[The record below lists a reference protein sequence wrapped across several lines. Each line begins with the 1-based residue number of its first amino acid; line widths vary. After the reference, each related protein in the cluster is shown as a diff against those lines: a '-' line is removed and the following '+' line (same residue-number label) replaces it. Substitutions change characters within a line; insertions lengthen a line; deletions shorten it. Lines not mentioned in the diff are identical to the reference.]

1 MSAQDLESATFPGT
15 LPAPRASVD
24 GREATIVYVGLLLTV
39 FLGALLLF
47 AVEPMI
53 AKMIL
58 PWFGGTAEVWT
69 ACLLFF
75 QSALLAGYLY
85 AHLLI
90 RWFTPAWQRRIHVT
104 LVAISLV
111 VLPVVPSASW
121 KPTGAED
128 PLFLI
133 LGLLTA
139 TIGPTYVLLAA
150 TSPLMQSWLA
160 QGNTGGP
167 ARSPYRM
174 FALSNFGS
182 LLALLSYPVVIEPIL
197 ATGTQARLWSFIY
210 LGFVVVCAGTA
221 WLTRVDSP
229 SSVVARR
236 TPSAPAVGFVDRVL
250 WFSLAACASTLLLAV
265 TNHMSQNVAAI
276 PLFWVVPLGLYL
288 LSFILCFESA
298 RWYRPTLFYI
308 LFAELAAG
316 MLYGASG
323 NYANSTLF
331 VLVPLYSVGL
341 FVGCMVCHGELAAL
355 RPQVD
360 GLTGFYLI
368 VALGGAAGGIFV
380 GAVAPAIFPGLYELP
395 LALCTTALLVVFVA
409 WRRSR
414 SASRSGQPIVVGAL
428 AACLIAVLYTG
439 YSVHRDAS
447 GTVLLARNFYGA
459 LQVVDRPATAEKAEV
474 LRFMHGTIAHGE
486 QFVDPARAM
495 EPTTYY
501 SKNSGVGLAVDDISR
516 GAPVNIGF
524 IGLGVGTLAA
534 YGRSG
539 DTYRFYEI
547 NPLVY
552 DIAKGRFSFLQ
563 KSRAHTSVTLGDG
576 RLRLE
581 SEAPQDFDMLVA
593 DAFSGDA
600 VPVHLLTKEAFAL
613 YWRHLK
619 PHGVL
624 AINVSNQY
632 LNLAPVVAKIAA
644 LNGKT
649 ARLMTNQADPVA
661 DSFMA
666 EWVLVAD
673 AAFFAR
679 PAFAAAQPIAIPAN
693 LAPWSDDYSNL
704 WRHLR

>member
-1 MSAQDLESATFPGT
+1 VSARDLESANFPGT
-15 LPAPRASVD
+15 LPARRASVE
-24 GREATIVYVGLLLTV
+24 GREATIAYVGLLLTV

-90 RWFTPAWQRRIHVT
+90 RWFTPTWQRRIHVT
-104 LVAISLV
+104 LLAISVLA
-111 VLPVVPSASW
+111 LPVIPSASW
-121 KPTGAED
+121 KPTGGEG

-150 TSPLMQSWLA
+150 TSPLAQTWLA
-160 QGNTGGP
+160 QSNGSRT
-167 ARSPYRM
+167 RSPYRM

-197 ATGTQARLWSFIY
+197 TTGTQARLWSFLY
-210 LGFVVVCAGTA
+210 LGFVVVCGGTA
-221 WLTRVDSP
+221 WFTRADSP
-229 SSVVARR
+229 SSGVVRS
-236 TPSAPAVGFVDRVL
+236 TSSAPAAGFVDRVL

-276 PLFWVVPLGLYL
+276 PLFWVVPLSLYL

-308 LFAELAAG
+308 LFGELAAA

-323 NYANSTLF
+323 HYANSSLF

-341 FVGCMVCHGELAAL
+341 FVACMVCHGELAAL
-355 RPQVD
+355 RPRVE

-368 VALGGAAGGIFV
+368 VALGGAAGGVFV
-380 GAVAPAIFPGLYELP
+380 GAIAPAIFPGLYELP
-395 LALCTTALLVVFVA
+395 LALCATALLVVFVA

-414 SASRSGQPIVVGAL
+414 SASRPGRPIVVGAL
-428 AACLIAVLYTG
+428 AAWLIAVLYAG
-439 YSVHRDAS
+439 YSVHRDAEGS
-447 GTVLLARNFYGA
+447 VLLVRNFYGA
-459 LQVVDRPATAEKAEV
+459 LQVVDRPATLEKAEV

-501 SKNSGVGLAVDDISR
+501 SRNSGVGLALDAISR
-516 GAPVNIGF
+516 GAPVNIG
-524 IGLGVGTLAA
+524 L
-534 YGRSG
+534 S
-539 DTYRFYEI
+539 
-547 NPLVY
+547 
-552 DIAKGRFSFLQ
+552 
-563 KSRAHTSVTLGDG
+563 
-576 RLRLE
+576 
-581 SEAPQDFDMLVA
+581 
-593 DAFSGDA
+593 
-600 VPVHLLTKEAFAL
+600 
-613 YWRHLK
+613 
-619 PHGVL
+619 VL
-624 AINVSNQY
+624 ASVPWRPM
-632 LNLAPVVAKIAA
+632 ADRA
-644 LNGKT
+644 T
-649 ARLMTNQADPVA
+649 AIGSTKSIHWSTKSPQAD
-661 DSFMA
+661 S
-666 EWVLVAD
+666 
-673 AAFFAR
+673 R
-679 PAFAAAQPIAIPAN
+679 SCGSRRRIPA
-693 LAPWSDDYSNL
+693 
-704 WRHLR
+704 